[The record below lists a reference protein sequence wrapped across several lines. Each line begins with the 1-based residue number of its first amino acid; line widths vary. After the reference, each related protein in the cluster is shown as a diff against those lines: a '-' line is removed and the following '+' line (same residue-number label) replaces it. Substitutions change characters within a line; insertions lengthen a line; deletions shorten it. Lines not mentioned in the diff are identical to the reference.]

1 MDLKRCLAALGYEAT
16 WYSIL
21 GCAGLAAAFLLC
33 YARKRRFGIPG
44 DDVVNM
50 TAYAILGSIMP
61 DAEITAVGTNIAATT
76 CMLKAGASNGATGEN
91 AVIVGARNAEII
103 VGPIGIAIADSL
115 LGEITP
121 AMAVAVGQSQAKKI
135 LIPVNKCNNI
145 VIGTEDKTTSELIA
159 EAIEKIKEISRS

>member
-1 MDLKRCLAALGYEAT
+1 MKRMGYMEKVLKIDGQGGMLGKQMVEAV
-16 WYSIL
+16 
-21 GCAGLAAAFLLC
+21 
-33 YARKRRFGIPG
+33 KK
-44 DDVVNM
+44 
-50 TAYAILGSIMP
+50 IMP

-145 VIGTEDKTTSELIA
+145 VIGTEDKPTSELIA